1 MWCWEITVSNALVE
15 YYQRLL
21 ELAKAQ
27 KAAFL
32 RRDWSEML
40 LLGSR
45 RQDLMAT
52 ISSLTPD
59 NLPAEERERI
69 AASIREIIRGDQELI
84 ELLRASQ
91 GELGQEIANLDQL
104 IEAWRN
110 YGRNADLHRLLPGGI
125 VDRKMG

>member
-1 MWCWEITVSNALVE
+1 MGNALVV

-27 KAAFL
+27 KTAFL
-32 RRDWSEML
+32 RGDWPEML
-40 LLGSR
+40 LLGSL
-45 RQDLMAT
+45 RQDLVAT

-59 NLPAEERERI
+59 NLPAEERETI
-69 AASIREIIRGDQELI
+69 AASIREIIHGDQELI

-91 GELGQEIANLDQL
+91 GELGQEIATLDQL
-104 IEAWRN
+104 IEALRN

-125 VDRKMG
+125 VDREMG